1 MYDPKNFFENFEPKR
16 KKMTLTKQQS
26 EMVSTTSAQLEDLI
40 SNAMKKIGI
49 KSENALCRYLP
60 MSSGGYMHHF
70 TLRKMKHQAPQKLS
84 EMLKTFIID
93 SPKPTTVP
101 PKQRAARGSRKK
113 KDQIVLT
120 KADIDRILH
129 MARAIGDK
137 DVIRKLLPKREMKQ
151 LKRELLAS
159 IRQGRV
165 EQELWMQYVEMVS
178 QQNTAV

>member
-1 MYDPKNFFENFEPKR
+1 
-16 KKMTLTKQQS
+16 MTATQKQS
-26 EMVSTTSAQLEDLI
+26 EMVSTASHQLEEVI
-40 SNAMKKIGI
+40 SNSMKKIGI

-70 TLRKMKHQAPQKLS
+70 TLRKMKHQAPQQLS
-84 EMLKTFIID
+84 EMLKTFIIN

-120 KADIDRILH
+120 KSDIDRILH

-137 DVIRKLLPKREMKQ
+137 DVIRKLMPRKEMKQ
-151 LKRELLAS
+151 LKRELISS
-159 IRQGRV
+159 IRNGRV
-165 EQELWMQYVEMVS
+165 EQELWLQYAETIS
-178 QQNTAV
+178 QLPV